1 VRGEPAAS
9 DLTYRRELARKALH
23 VGGMAAPL
31 GYAAGVPRATMLF
44 VLGALSV
51 VAVAIEIARTRRAGF
66 ARGFERAT
74 GPLLRAHE
82 RTAWAGA
89 TWMLLS
95 FLASVALF
103 PPRVAIA
110 AMTAVALGDASAAL
124 VGRAWGRIRIGGSS
138 KSLEGS
144 VACGLTT
151 FLGALW
157 LARLDPAASLVAA
170 VAAAAAEWPAR
181 PLDDNLRIALATGS
195 GILLW
200 RLMFS

>member
-1 VRGEPAAS
+1 MRREPAEA
-9 DLTYRRELARKALH
+9 DLSYRRELARKALH

-31 GYAAGVPRATMLF
+31 GYAAGVPRPAMLF
-44 VLGALSV
+44 ALAGLSA
-51 VAVAIEIARTRRAGF
+51 VAVAIEVARARRADF

-82 RTAWAGA
+82 RGAWAGA

-124 VGRAWGRIRIGGSS
+124 VGRAWGRVRIAGSA

-144 VACGLTT
+144 VACCLTT
-151 FLGALW
+151 IAGALW
-157 LARLDPAASLVAA
+157 LARLDPASSLVAGL
-170 VAAAAAEWPAR
+170 AAAAAEWPGR

-200 RLMFS
+200 RLVFS